1 MKAEF
6 EMNEGIEEHVFEAH
20 FFFIYTDV
28 FKIEVTIE
36 IYFGSCQTTLLE
48 FLCKSQ
54 ERLKILNYFCKKL
67 HLRCLIGPKF
77 SSE

>member
-28 FKIEVTIE
+28 FKIEVTVE

-48 FLCKSQ
+48 FFLQKSGTS
-54 ERLKILNYFCKKL
+54 ENFKL
-67 HLRCLIGPKF
+67 FLQKAA
-77 SSE
+77 S

>member
-28 FKIEVTIE
+28 FKIEVTVE

-48 FLCKSQ
+48 FFCKS
-54 ERLKILNYFCKKL
+54 
-67 HLRCLIGPKF
+67 
-77 SSE
+77 

>member
-28 FKIEVTIE
+28 FKIEVTVE

-48 FLCKSQ
+48 FFAKVRNVRKFKTIFAKSC
-54 ERLKILNYFCKKL
+54 ILDV
-67 HLRCLIGPKF
+67 
-77 SSE
+77 